1 MSSLLF
7 RFPDNTIQIND
18 IITAIS
24 DGISFSDIL
33 KYKFVDINTEESLDL
48 YDDENIRKSPSLV
61 AALLRKAWFDT
72 SRFIK

>member
-33 KYKFVDINTEESLDL
+33 NYKFVDINTEESLDL
-48 YDDENIRKSPSLV
+48 YDDENIKKSPSLV